1 MKQSEDLEDGYN
13 VGISAKEMVYSTN
26 NGVVYGYKVTRSLQV
41 LSFVI

>member
-1 MKQSEDLEDGYN
+1 MIQSEDLEDGYN
-13 VGISAKEMVYSTN
+13 VGNLQTEMVYSTN